1 MKEKNEVIENNLD
14 HPILS
19 NWKNELLDKIRDKEE
34 VIKEIVDDMK
44 KMEDLNEMK
53 KNEVTSLEK
62 VMNDTL
68 ENIEKRLDVHSNN
81 IINRLDKFK
90 NQNYTDIRSKS
101 NDLFS
106 LHKELYKD
114 SNLFFSKQEFKTEP
128 SILITKIDDTLSGI
142 YKYMFKEENE
152 NWADVLTPICELEYQ
167 YKDMETNYHK
177 YSQVYNFS
185 LEKYNDKKAV
195 YTKEIEEL
203 NKMKKELKALEEFKK
218 ILQN

>member
-1 MKEKNEVIENNLD
+1 MKEKNETIENNLE
-14 HPILS
+14 HPVLF
-19 NWKNELLDKIRDKEE
+19 NWKNELLDKIKNKEE
-34 VIKEIVDDMK
+34 VIKEIVDEMK
-44 KMEDLNEMK
+44 IIEDLNEMK

-68 ENIEKRLDVHSNN
+68 ENIEKRLDVHSKNMKDK
-81 IINRLDKFK
+81 LDKFK

-114 SNLFFSKQEFKTEP
+114 SNLFFSKQEFKSEP
-128 SILITKIDDTLSGI
+128 TTLISKIDDTLSVI

-152 NWADVLTPICELEYQ
+152 NWSDVLTPICELEYQ
-167 YKDMETNYHK
+167 YKDMEINYHK

-203 NKMKKELKALEEFKK
+203 NKMKKELNALEEFKK